1 MVDVHLFQ
9 VPTSPALQIDVDR
22 VLARQ
27 IDMTQGDVASNVL
40 VALSSS
46 AVVSPNFWINPRNQ
60 VSYQLVVQTPQYQVN
75 SVADLQRLPLT
86 GGRRGDQMLMN
97 VADVSRDAGA
107 DGPFRSQHPARL
119 RRQRRRPGA
128 RPGRRGGGH

>member
-1 MVDVHLFQ
+1 M
-9 VPTSPALQIDVDR
+9 
-22 VLARQ
+22 
-27 IDMTQGDVASNVL
+27 L

-46 AVVSPNFWINPRNQ
+46 AVVLPNFWINPRNQ

-86 GGRRGDQMLMN
+86 GGSRGDQMLMN
-97 VADVSRDAGA
+97 VADVSRTQVPMLLSEVNILPVFDVNA
-107 DGPFRSQHPARL
+107 DVA
-119 RRQRRRPGA
+119 GA